1 MNVYLSPRERAL
13 RALPGPYSLG
23 LRLREAGV
31 EPEVI
36 CEYLDVELEHLGAF
50 FRLADAKLAAA
61 EHRIANL
68 RVRDAD
74 RR

>member
-1 MNVYLSPRERAL
+1 MNVYLSPQERAL

-36 CEYLDVELEHLGAF
+36 CDYLDVELEHLGAF
-50 FRLADAKLAAA
+50 LRLAEAKLAAA
-61 EHRIANL
+61 ERRISTL
-68 RVRDAD
+68 RVRDPD